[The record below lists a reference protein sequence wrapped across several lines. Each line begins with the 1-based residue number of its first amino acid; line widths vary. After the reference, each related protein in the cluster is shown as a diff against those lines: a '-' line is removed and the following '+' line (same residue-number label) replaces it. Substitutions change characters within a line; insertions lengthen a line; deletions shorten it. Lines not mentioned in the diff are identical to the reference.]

1 MTSTRTIY
9 VLAGAAPVVVHNG
22 NCFGGK
28 WSDDNNLD
36 EHFRKHGEEMGFD
49 TMTECN
55 CAAQDLMCMCD
66 GRRPG
71 VLVKRDG
78 DVQRFFDPESE
89 NLGLLGREASSR
101 TSSQMTAW
109 TISGGSRGSRFHK

>member
-22 NCFGGK
+22 NCFGGE

-36 EHFRKHGEEMGFD
+36 EHLRKHGEEMGFD

-55 CAAQDLMCMCD
+55 CAAQDLMCMGD

-71 VLVKRDG
+71 GLVKRDG
-78 DVQRFFDPESE
+78 DVQRFFDPESGE
-89 NLGLLGREASSR
+89 FGFAGPRGIVTYFKPDDGLGYFRR
-101 TSSQMTAW
+101 QP
-109 TISGGSRGSRFHK
+109 GSRFHK

>member
-1 MTSTRTIY
+1 MVMGSNRRTITALDRRGFSSRRSTSQLQCEVGKGSMTSTRTIY

-22 NCFGGK
+22 NCFGGT

-55 CAAQDLMCMCD
+55 CAA
-66 GRRPG
+66 
-71 VLVKRDG
+71 
-78 DVQRFFDPESE
+78 
-89 NLGLLGREASSR
+89 
-101 TSSQMTAW
+101 
-109 TISGGSRGSRFHK
+109 